1 MVTPSRRV
9 AFHILCDVESG
20 GFASNLLKEQASTL
34 NSQDAGLAT
43 EIVLGVLRR
52 RSQLRFLLS
61 KVSSRSIPGLDTP
74 VRIALEMG
82 AYQLRFLDRV
92 PMHAAVME
100 SVDLVKYARQATA
113 TGFVNACLRQLPP
126 LPRVWPDE
134 QTRLSIPVWILER
147 WTGSYGA
154 ETAAVIAEHALQTPD
169 VWVRVPAGA
178 PVPEGLEPAAVPGAY
193 RAIAGTPAGV
203 RVQDISS
210 QAIVPLLELQPGQ
223 RFLDLCAAPGNKT
236 AQALE
241 TPDLIAVACDAS
253 PSRLKRLL
261 VPDGACARVR
271 LDAARPL
278 PFGPVF
284 DRILVDAPCSG
295 TGTLAHNPEIKW
307 RLTPEEIRRHAS
319 RQQSILRQALACLR
333 PGGRLVY
340 ATCSLEPEEN
350 EGVVHAVAPS
360 RVIRTMRRLPGRNA
374 GDGFHA
380 SVLT

>member
-9 AFHILCDVESG
+9 AFHILCDVDSG
-20 GFASNLLKEQASTL
+20 GFASNLLKERASAL
-34 NSQDAGLAT
+34 NPQDAALAT

-52 RSQLRFLLS
+52 RAQLRFLLS
-61 KVSSRSIPGLDTP
+61 KVSTRAIPGLDLP

-82 AYQLRFLDRV
+82 AYQLRFLDRI

-100 SVDLVKYARQATA
+100 SVDLVKYARQTTA
-113 TGFVNACLRQLPP
+113 AGFVNACLRQLPP
-126 LPRVWPDE
+126 LPPTWPDE
-134 QTRLSIPVWILER
+134 PTRLSIPSWILDR
-147 WTGSYGA
+147 WKGTYGA
-154 ETAAVIAEHALQTPD
+154 GMSAGIAARALETPET
-169 VWVRVPAGA
+169 WVRIPDGRS
-178 PVPEGLEPAAVPGAY
+178 VPEGMEPGEVPGAY
-193 RAIAGTPAGV
+193 RTRGPVPSDLRI
-203 RVQDISS
+203 QDISS
-210 QAIVPLLELQPGQ
+210 QAIMPLLDLQPGHS
-223 RFLDLCAAPGNKT
+223 FLDLCAAPGNKT

-241 TPDLIAVACDAS
+241 TPDVFAVACDAS
-253 PSRLKRLL
+253 PSRLRNLL
-261 VPDGACARVR
+261 VPQGACARIR

-278 PFGPVF
+278 PFGAVF

-295 TGTLAHNPEIKW
+295 TGTLARNPEIKW
-307 RLTPEEIRRHAS
+307 RLSPEEIRRHAS

-333 PGGRLVY
+333 PGGVLVY

-360 RVIRTMRRLPGRNA
+360 RVVRTLSRLPGRDA